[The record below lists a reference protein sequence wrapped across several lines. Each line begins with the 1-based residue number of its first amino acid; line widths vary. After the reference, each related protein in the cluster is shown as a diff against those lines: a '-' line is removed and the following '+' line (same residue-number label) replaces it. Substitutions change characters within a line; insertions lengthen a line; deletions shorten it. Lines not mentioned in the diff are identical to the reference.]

1 MNKAFAKF
9 LTPFTHFTA
18 DFTKFRIPDPSLINY
33 LYGDGFVPVVGQ
45 SLHLMIDSRRP
56 PFFCLGSRRPQYMQ
70 HSRGGLSAPPPCLTE
85 DGEDDE
91 AVTEATGAV
100 AEQLAVSTT

>member
-1 MNKAFAKF
+1 
-9 LTPFTHFTA
+9 
-18 DFTKFRIPDPSLINY
+18 
-33 LYGDGFVPVVGQ
+33 
-45 SLHLMIDSRRP
+45 MIDSRRP

-100 AEQLAVSTT
+100 AEQLVVSTT